1 MLPFCT
7 EKEDFVRFIDQIY
20 GFVTEYVSKSYLYI
34 YQLIPCTITDFADG
48 YSKNFN
54 WISYLNIIA
63 ELPCWSISELTLSI
77 HQNMMHRHDYAAL
90 KIKFCHYTLKKQYR
104 CRIYVRNLLL
114 FCLLK
119 CGGLQIQLKS
129 SKNKN
134 NYLLSKPTTAV
145 PTAEPMPIKSNV
157 SNQPVHPKKY
167 YGGHKTR
174 VFSYDFLE
182 PYLTPGYPNTLDMK
196 GRYLYTNHIDNTSLY
211 LYPIENFVHAQ
222 VPLELLFPFLTLIE
236 ARKIALAHGINAGSQ
251 CNMKILLAKIENHS
265 CLICSSSF
273 SIFRIDKSFNQLA
286 SFRLKKMRVMNKNKN
301 KKNQSKTSTKTSKQL
316 NNQKNTDN
324 NSFSFPPSVPD
335 KNLYHQIISGAV
347 KKMDPKNI
355 EEAGCAVCGLLKP
368 FCELSRLKNVKNLL
382 HILQQ
387 KGVTRVERKTED
399 QKVHEYSGP
408 VLDYSCSKICNN
420 CRMSIRKEKVPRLAL
435 ANGLWLGKVPDE
447 LKSLRFVEKLLIARV
462 RHTCCY
468 VKVASGMRKMKA
480 NVIAFQTPVP
490 KVYNILPPPCAE
502 MNEVLAILFTGPC
515 KPTKTDLNR
524 TPFLVRRN
532 HVAKALDWLRLN
544 HSDYAD
550 IKISKKNL
558 DEYPEHEIPVSIEY
572 MPLETNKVPEG
583 TSIFDTEPEDGTDNG
598 ECSFTVHGL
607 TGDMLDTMTTNTIK
621 AMALRHLNNEGK
633 ILAVGH
639 SKEFESMWNNP
650 QLYPQMFPWLFPYG
664 MGGIGA
670 TNLSDKEHKKW
681 LLMYHDKRFQ
691 TDINFPFVAFSHSQM
706 KQTST
711 QSFLLVDQARFQN
724 ITQRLLNLDQNV
736 LADITEKLSNGEY
749 FVPESDSEKA
759 CFQVLRDLDH
769 VAGKVKGSTTSKKY
783 MRNEIW
789 SLIAFSGAP
798 SWYITLSPADIQH
811 PICIYY
817 ADSKEEFKPDL
828 LPYNE
833 RIRMVCKNPVAGA
846 RFFHFMVETF
856 ITDVLGVGSNHR
868 GLYGDTKAF
877 YGTVEQQGRLT
888 LHLHMLLWIKGC
900 LNPQEMREKLLK
912 SDSEWNKKIIDWLE
926 SCHSGEFLTG
936 TQEEVS
942 DKISKNMKNANYT
955 DPTQTLPLHPPN
967 LCEINHITSNSTDEV
982 KPTDCMLCSKW
993 LSWWTCAI
1001 NTIDDLL
1008 FKSNIHNCDH
1018 NLNKNGSRKNNTSSG
1033 CKDNKW
1039 GKCKAR
1045 FPRSLFTKS
1054 TIDTLTGAINIK
1066 KLEPWLNTFTPIVTY
1081 LFRCNTDVTSLSSG
1095 TAIKAVVIYV
1105 SDYITKSSL
1114 KTHVIFDSIKSVF
1127 HKNSEMIGGTLPM
1140 KEKARRVMIKVV
1152 NLLSAKMEMG
1162 APMICMYLL
1171 DNPDHYTDHT
1181 FVPFYWQSYVSEARS
1196 YFAET
1201 TLENYEKHKVALI
1214 KRKGRII
1221 GLSSVFDYIY
1231 RPAELQNVTLYDWI
1245 SQFKRIKIPKSDSK
1259 KIKETK
1265 SLEDS
1270 LSDISSQ
1277 SDIFENNSLDEDFEK
1292 FSEQEYELVPP
1303 KSIGKNIYIYMPS
1316 HPLYATHAIKFNPDN
1331 LKTVPNFI
1339 GPPLPRKDQDDREYY
1354 CSTML
1359 TFFKPWRTGNDL
1371 KALNTTWDEEF
1382 NKYKF
1387 TTQQNQLMN
1396 NFNIRYECLD
1406 ARDDYRAQMKKG
1418 VDPLFV
1424 GNWEDTADDIENINN
1439 SSLNTNIE
1447 FDDDPQ
1453 DLQNIGNAQASR
1465 MKNIAEINQVLNET
1479 EWNKEKLKSGFIVH
1493 HFRPDKILSGSD
1505 WNAEVSKKRQ
1515 EILDKR
1521 NVYNN
1526 TKKKE
1531 INKHLHPNSNHNINS
1546 VKIIDKSYLQKNFD
1560 GGIHQKVITESFE
1573 KFNLNSEQ
1581 KRAFQIIA
1589 NHAISESNDQLKM
1602 YLGGMGGTGKSQ
1614 VLKALSYFFETRN
1627 ESHRF
1632 TIVAPTGSAAALLG
1646 GSTYHYLFGINEYT
1660 KMSSMSQVKSRLEGV
1675 EYVFLDEVSMLSA
1688 RDMYKISY
1696 QLSCVL
1702 NIYDKPFGGMNMV
1715 FAGDFAQLPPAI
1727 GGENISLYGRFIGAR
1742 ASDKKSQEESIG
1754 KALWH
1759 QVTTVVILRQN
1770 MRQQKQSEDDNKFRT
1785 ALENMRYK
1793 SCTLEDIVFL
1803 RSCISSKLPNR
1814 SCVTDENFR
1823 DISIITA
1830 KNIHKDEINRVGA
1843 LRFAQ
1848 ETGQTLTDFYSE
1860 DSLKIREN
1868 NINKSNSRSKILHVK
1883 NISDEM
1889 QEILWNQLPSTTDKH
1904 ISGKLSLCIGLPIMI
1919 RHNFAT
1925 ELCITKGQEGYVY
1938 GWQSTVGSKKQR
1950 ILDTL
1955 FIKLKNPPSSVQFD
1969 GLPENV
1975 VPITASTQMIKAALL
1990 KDTAVQ
1996 ISRTQ
2001 VEVLVKFS
2009 MTDFASQGKTRPNN
2023 VVDLNNLLTHQS
2035 YYTALSRSATAR
2047 GTIILQGFDPHKIT
2061 GYASG
2066 ALRQEFRELELLD
2079 EITTLNFSKKLHV
2092 TVVGES
2098 RGVLINAFRKWKG
2111 ENYIP
2116 KNVHKAIRWSKHD
2129 PLNKSEIYDTWF
2141 IKTKDNKQDNTP
2153 KQYKFI
2159 ANKPHSKKRKLEIIN
2174 KTIYEKHELVQP
2186 KKIRLNQIVTLSEY
2200 TPLVPRGISWSQNS
2214 CGYDAALTILY
2225 SIWIDNSERW
2235 SENFKRLEN
2244 QYLNALTISFEHMQ
2258 TTNISFEIM
2267 RDSFRYFLQASNRQ
2281 EFKFGRYIS
2290 ITTLFETLCEGLD
2303 NIQII
2308 YRMCINQHS
2317 FYMHNSSSVLLSAGT
2332 NSFNSINQ
2340 WISEYSE
2347 PTRQTCIICNLPLYL
2362 KYTFENIPEFLIF
2375 DFEGLQVNVFEINKS
2390 FLLNKDGIQY
2400 LFNLRG
2406 VIYFSQN
2413 HFTSRI
2419 ITQSGQV
2426 WFHDGITLQHSMRYE
2441 GLLDTELCPNMFYSN
2456 SGNAVLAIY
2465 TQYK

>member
-1 MLPFCT
+1 M
-7 EKEDFVRFIDQIY
+7 
-20 GFVTEYVSKSYLYI
+20 
-34 YQLIPCTITDFADG
+34 
-48 YSKNFN
+48 
-54 WISYLNIIA
+54 
-63 ELPCWSISELTLSI
+63 
-77 HQNMMHRHDYAAL
+77 
-90 KIKFCHYTLKKQYR
+90 
-104 CRIYVRNLLL
+104 
-114 FCLLK
+114 
-119 CGGLQIQLKS
+119 
-129 SKNKN
+129 
-134 NYLLSKPTTAV
+134 
-145 PTAEPMPIKSNV
+145 
-157 SNQPVHPKKY
+157 
-167 YGGHKTR
+167 
-174 VFSYDFLE
+174 
-182 PYLTPGYPNTLDMK
+182 
-196 GRYLYTNHIDNTSLY
+196 
-211 LYPIENFVHAQ
+211 
-222 VPLELLFPFLTLIE
+222 
-236 ARKIALAHGINAGSQ
+236 
-251 CNMKILLAKIENHS
+251 
-265 CLICSSSF
+265 
-273 SIFRIDKSFNQLA
+273 KSFTQPN
-286 SFRLKKMRVMNKNKN
+286 KDEKM
-301 KKNQSKTSTKTSKQL
+301 
-316 NNQKNTDN
+316 DN
-324 NSFSFPPSVPD
+324 NLFSFPPSVPD
-335 KNLYHQIISGAV
+335 KNLYHQIISNAV
-347 KKMDPKNI
+347 ERMDPKNI
-355 EEAGCAVCGLLKP
+355 EESGCAVCGLLKP
-368 FCELSRLKNVKNLL
+368 IHELSFLKNVKNFL
-382 HILQQ
+382 HVLQQ
-387 KGVTRVERKTED
+387 EGVTRVERKTED
-399 QKVHEYSGP
+399 KKVHEYKGP
-408 VLDYSCSKICNN
+408 VLDYSCNKICND
-420 CRMSIRKEKVPRLAL
+420 CRMSVRNGKVPHLAL
-435 ANGLWLGKVPDE
+435 AKGLWLGKVPDE
-447 LKSLRFVEKLLIARV
+447 LKCLRFVEKLLIARV

-480 NVIAFQTPVP
+480 NVIAFQTPIP
-490 KVYNILPPPCAE
+490 KVYDILPPPRAE

-515 KPTKTDLNR
+515 KPTESDLSR

-532 HVAKALDWLRLN
+532 HVANALNWLRLN

-572 MPLETNKVPEG
+572 IQSETNKVPEG
-583 TSIFDTEPEDGTDNG
+583 TSIFDTEPDDGTDSG

-633 ILAVGH
+633 ILSIGH
-639 SKEFESMWNNP
+639 SKDFESMWNNP

-670 TNLSDKEHKKW
+670 TNLSDNEHKKC
-681 LLMYHDKRFQ
+681 LFMYHDKRFQ

-711 QSFLLVDQARFQN
+711 QSFLLVDQARFEN
-724 ITQRLLNLDQNV
+724 ITQRLLNLNQNV
-736 LADITEKLSNGEY
+736 LADITEKLSNGEHL
-749 FVPESDSEKA
+749 VPESDSEKA
-759 CFQVLRDLDH
+759 CFQVLHDLDH

-817 ADSKEEFKPDL
+817 ADNKEEFKPDL

-846 RFFHFMVETF
+846 RFFHFMIETF
-856 ITDVLGVGSNHR
+856 ITYVLGVGSNHR
-868 GLYGDTKAF
+868 GVYGDTKAF

-900 LNPQEMREKLLK
+900 LNPQEMREKILK
-912 SDSEWNKKIIDWLE
+912 SDSEWNQKIIDWLE
-926 SCHSGEFLTG
+926 SCHCGEFLTG
-936 TQEEVS
+936 TQEEVIEKVS
-942 DKISKNMKNANYT
+942 ENMKNANYE
-955 DPTQTLPLHPPN
+955 DPTQTLPLHPPE
-967 LCEINHITSNSTDEV
+967 LCKIDHTLVNSDNANKSTE
-982 KPTDCMLCSKW
+982 CMSCSKW
-993 LSWWTCAI
+993 TNWWTYFI

-1008 FKSNIHNCDH
+1008 LKSNVHSCNH
-1018 NLNKNGSRKNNTSSG
+1018 NLNKNGSRKKNTSSG

-1054 TIDTLTGAINIK
+1054 TIDILTGAINIK
-1066 KLEPWLNTFTPIVTY
+1066 KLEAWLNTFTPIVTY

-1152 NLLSAKMEMG
+1152 NLLTAKMEMG

-1181 FVPFYWQSYVSEARS
+1181 FVPFYWQSYVTESRR
-1196 YFAET
+1196 YFSET
-1201 TLENYEKHKVALI
+1201 TLEIYEKHKVALI
-1214 KRKGRII
+1214 KRNGRIF
-1221 GLSSVFDYIY
+1221 GLSPVFDYIY
-1231 RPAELQNVTLYDWI
+1231 RPVELQNITLYDWI
-1245 SQFKRIKIPKSDSK
+1245 AQSKRIKIPKSRSK
-1259 KIKETK
+1259 NKQESRDIEL
-1265 SLEDS
+1265 LEN
-1270 LSDISSQ
+1270 LSDISSE
-1277 SDIFENNSLDEDFEK
+1277 SELSNNNSLDDDLENP
-1292 FSEQEYELVPP
+1292 SEEEYKLVPP
-1303 KSIGKNIYIYMPS
+1303 KSLGKNMYTYMPS
-1316 HPLYATHAIKFNPDN
+1316 HPLYATHAVQFNPEN
-1331 LKTVPNFI
+1331 SKNVPNFI
-1339 GPPLPRKDQDDREYY
+1339 GPPLPRKDQGDREYY

-1371 KALNTTWDEEF
+1371 KELNTTWDEEF
-1382 NKYKF
+1382 NRYKF
-1387 TTQQNQLMN
+1387 TTRQNQLMQ

-1418 VDPLFV
+1418 IDPLFV
-1424 GNWEDTADDIENINN
+1424 GNWEDSTDDIENTNN
-1439 SSLNTNIE
+1439 SSLDANIE
-1447 FDDDPQ
+1447 FDDVPQ
-1453 DLQNIGNAQASR
+1453 DLQNIGNAQISR
-1465 MKNIAEINQVLNET
+1465 MKNVAQMNQILNET
-1479 EWNKEKLKSGFIVH
+1479 GWSKENLKSDYVVH
-1493 HFRPDKILSGSD
+1493 HFKPDKTLSGSN
-1505 WNAEVSKKRQ
+1505 WNAEVLKKRQ
-1515 EILDKR
+1515 EVLDKR
-1521 NVYNN
+1521 NLYNN
-1526 TKKKE
+1526 TKNKD
-1531 INKHLHPNSNHNINS
+1531 INNQLHPISNHNINS
-1546 VKIIDKSYLQKNFD
+1546 VKIIDKSYLQKDFN

-1573 KFNLNSEQ
+1573 NFNLNSEQ

-1589 NHAISESNDQLKM
+1589 NHAVSGSGDQLKM
-1602 YLGGMGGTGKSQ
+1602 YRGMGGTGKSQ
-1614 VLKALSYFFETRN
+1614 VLKALSYFFEKRN

-1660 KMSSMSQVKSRLEGV
+1660 KISNISQVKSRLEGV

-1688 RDMYKISY
+1688 CDMYKISH

-1702 NIYDKPFGGMNMV
+1702 NVYDKPFGGMNMV

-1727 GGENISLYGRFIGAR
+1727 GGENISLYSRFIGTR
-1742 ASDKKSQEESIG
+1742 SSDKKSQEESIG

-1793 SCTLEDIVFL
+1793 SCTLEDIIFL
-1803 RSCISSKLPNR
+1803 RSRISSKLPNKP
-1814 SCVTDENFR
+1814 CVTDENFR

-1860 DSLKIREN
+1860 DNPKIREN
-1868 NINKSNSRSKILHVK
+1868 NISKSTSRSKIL
-1883 NISDEM
+1883 NIKEISNEM

-1904 ISGKLSLCIGLPIMI
+1904 IAGKLSLCIGLPIMI

-1938 GWQSTVGSKKQR
+1938 GWQSKIGSKKQR

-1955 FIKLKNPPSSVQFD
+1955 FVKLKNPPSTVQFD

-1975 VPITASTQMIKAALL
+1975 VPITASTQVIKAALL
-1990 KDTAVQ
+1990 KDAAVK

-2001 VEVLVKFS
+2001 VEVLVNFS
-2009 MTDFASQGKTRPNN
+2009 MTDFASQEKTRPNN
-2023 VVDLNNLLTHQS
+2023 VVDLNNLSTHQS
-2035 YYTALSRSATAR
+2035 YYTALSRSATSQ
-2047 GTIILQGFDPHKIT
+2047 GTIILQGFDSSKIT
-2061 GYASG
+2061 GHASG

-2079 EITTLNFSKKLHV
+2079 EITALNFSKNLHI

-2098 RGVLINAFRKWKG
+2098 RGILIKSFRKWKG
-2111 ENYIP
+2111 ENYVP

-2129 PLNKSEIYDTWF
+2129 PLNESEIFDTWF
-2141 IKTKDNKQDNTP
+2141 IKTKNDKQDNIL

-2159 ANKPHSKKRKLEIIN
+2159 ADEPQSKKRKLEKIN

-2186 KKIRLNQIVTLSEY
+2186 KKICLNQIVTLSENV
-2200 TPLVPRGISWSQNS
+2200 PLVPRGISWSQNS
-2214 CGYDAALTILY
+2214 CGYNAALTILY
-2225 SIWIDNSERW
+2225 SMWSENSERW
-2235 SENFKRLEN
+2235 TKSFEKIENP
-2244 QYLNALTISFEHMQ
+2244 YLNALAVGFKHMQ
-2258 TTNISFEIM
+2258 TTNISFEAM
-2267 RDSFRYFLQASNRQ
+2267 RDNFRYFLQASNRQ
-2281 EFKFGRYIS
+2281 EFKFGQYIS
-2290 ITTLFETLCEGLD
+2290 ITTLFETLCEGSD
-2303 NIQII
+2303 NIQIV
-2308 YRMCINQHS
+2308 YRVCINQHS
-2317 FYMHNSSSVLLSAGT
+2317 FYMHNSSSVLISTGT

-2340 WISEYSE
+2340 WISTYSE
-2347 PTRQTCIICNLPLYL
+2347 PTRQACNICNSPLYL
-2362 KYTFENIPEFLIF
+2362 KYTLENIPEFLVF
-2375 DFEGLQVNVFEINKS
+2375 DFGGRDHLEINKS

-2400 LFNLRG
+2400 LFKLKG

-2419 ITQSGQV
+2419 ITRNGQI
-2426 WFHDGITLQHSMRYE
+2426 WFHDGMTLQHSMRYE
-2441 GLLDTELCPNMFYSN
+2441 GLLDTELCPNIFYSN
-2456 SGNAVLAIY
+2456 NGNAVLAIY
-2465 TQYK
+2465 TQYR